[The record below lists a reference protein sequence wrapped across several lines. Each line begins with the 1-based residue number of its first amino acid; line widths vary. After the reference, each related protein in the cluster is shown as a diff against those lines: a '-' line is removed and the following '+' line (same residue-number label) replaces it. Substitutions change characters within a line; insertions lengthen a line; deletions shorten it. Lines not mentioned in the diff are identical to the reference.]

1 MSGFAKLL
9 SPKGKLWIVALLVG
23 AFHVECVI
31 RYYPNNVLQFYF
43 FKHARPVEAICDMK
57 TLGGGWTVI
66 LDRIGPNSNLGV
78 VEFNRSMHDYK
89 VGFGTPPGDYWIGL
103 DAMHQLTK
111 LKNFELKVELSDFK
125 GEKAHAA
132 YEQFSIRTEEEGYT
146 LDVANYTGN
155 AGDGFRIEDLGNP

>member
-1 MSGFAKLL
+1 M
-9 SPKGKLWIVALLVG
+9 
-23 AFHVECVI
+23 
-31 RYYPNNVLQFYF
+31 
-43 FKHARPVEAICDMK
+43 EAICDME

-66 LDRIGPNSNLGV
+66 LDRPGPNSNLGV

-103 DAMHQLTK
+103 DAIHQLTK

-132 YEQFSIRTEEEGYT
+132 YEEFSIGTF
-146 LDVANYTGN
+146 VQN
-155 AGDGFRIEDLGNP
+155 ACLLSENLLSKTVW